1 MPKLDLTAAKRIKV
15 ASGEVNRLKGVGF
28 EWIKPAPDLRA
39 QVIAALYGN
48 DEQGAMYDPSDLST
62 LFQDS
67 AGTTPVTADG
77 QPVERMLDVSGNGN
91 HATQTSATR
100 IPLYRTNGALH
111 WLEFDGVD
119 DFMLFSLPWGGALH
133 ANVYAGYLVSEDN
146 SVGRMFVR
154 GFTAGYV
161 WGNAHDGADTSR
173 AAYAA
178 AGSARV
184 SGLVANE
191 PYFWRLR
198 YSQPDSEIYH
208 ERRPGGEELRTVSSS
223 AALVSDDFGLGAG
236 HTGNQPARI
245 RLYSFIAAG
254 AEHDAATASLVKS
267 FVDSKRGAA

>member
-1 MPKLDLTAAKRIKV
+1 MAFQPAFRPAFQPAFRPPFG
-15 ASGEVNRLKGVGF
+15 ASGDT
-28 EWIKPAPDLRA
+28 PAPDRA
-39 QVIAALYGN
+39 QVIAALFGAS
-48 DEQGAMYDPSDLST
+48 EQGAMYDPSDLST

-67 AGTTPVTADG
+67 AGTTPVTADS
-77 QPVERMLDVSGNGN
+77 QPVGRMLDVSGNGN
-91 HATQTSATR
+91 YARQFNEAR
-100 IPLYRTNGALH
+100 RPLYRTNGALH
-111 WLEFDGVD
+111 WLELDGVD

-133 ANVYAGYLVSEDN
+133 ANVYAGYLVIEDN
-146 SVGRMFVR
+146 SVGRMFAR
-154 GFTAGYV
+154 GFTTGYV

-184 SGLVANE
+184 SGLVTNE

-208 ERRPGGEELRTVSSS
+208 ERLPGGEELVTTSSS
-223 AALVSDDFGLGAG
+223 AALVSDEFGLGANHLG
-236 HTGNQPARI
+236 ASPARI